1 MIQRIQTL
9 FLLGSALISVL
20 LIYLP
25 VYEMSDLPADP
36 SVTPEAIQKFTL
48 SSSAI
53 LLIINGAVGILSFLA
68 VFLFKNRNLQIRMG
82 NLALLLTCGLIGLLF
97 FMADTMSSSM
107 NQRIHY
113 LYGSYLPLIQVLFLF
128 LAIRYVKRD
137 EELVRSADRI
147 R

>member
-1 MIQRIQTL
+1 MTSTVNDPAVSP
-9 FLLGSALISVL
+9 SAGQ
-20 LIYLP
+20 
-25 VYEMSDLPADP
+25 E
-36 SVTPEAIQKFTL
+36 FTI

-53 LLIINGAVGILSFLA
+53 LLILNGAIAVLSFLA
-68 VFLFKNRNLQIRMG
+68 IFFFKNRNMQIRIC

-97 FMADTMSSSM
+97 FMADTMSSSL
-107 NQRIHY
+107 NQKIHY
-113 LYGSYLPLIQVLFLF
+113 LYGSYLPLIQVLFLY